1 MSFSKTLEHIGNE
14 NTGWELWKICLSFSC
29 VGTAYCLS
37 HVLELRYNF
46 LPSFKQLRN
55 IVRSGFMID
64 ELSLN
69 ILTET
74 PPW

>member
-29 VGTAYCLS
+29 AGTAYCLS
-37 HVLELRYNF
+37 HVLE
-46 LPSFKQLRN
+46 LRN